1 MVTSCGRAGGWI
13 RYLAVRGAYQAGAM
27 NAKPTGAAAA
37 PPRSAYRDLPTHAAA
52 ATVTAHHPV
61 SWAITG

>member
-37 PPRSAYRDLPTHAAA
+37 
-52 ATVTAHHPV
+52 TVTAHHPV